1 MRAPPR
7 KSSTSALRSARTAGL
22 GPRADER
29 ELDPMGDPE
38 RRVPL
43 GLPRP
48 VRGVLTTLGAIAAP
62 PAAVIGLAYYFSV
75 KRQETLARHFGIDN
89 SLLGYSTRDYLVRGA
104 DALFLLLLSASLA
117 GLAAIRIHLAVMRR
131 VERGR
136 LPVRWISAAVRGVG
150 AVLLVLGLVA
160 VFRPLPFHPHF
171 LIRSL
176 SFGVGIVLIAYGIYL
191 ANVVRSRSSGA
202 GRRTDERR
210 VSPSEWSWLSAASV
224 VLVVVVLLLSV
235 FWTTKDLAQAL
246 GRDQARDLENNLA
259 LRPAAV
265 VYSDRRLHINSAGV
279 KETQLAGQDGYRF
292 HYTGLRLLVRSGG
305 RYFLIP
311 DRWSARDG
319 VIVVLPDNDTLRLE
333 FSPGHT

>member
-1 MRAPPR
+1 
-7 KSSTSALRSARTAGL
+7 
-22 GPRADER
+22 
-29 ELDPMGDPE
+29 MGSPE

-43 GLPRP
+43 GLPGSL
-48 VRGVLTTLGAIAAP
+48 RGVLATLGAIAAP

-117 GLAAIRIHLAVMRR
+117 GLAAIRIHLALMTRL
-131 VERGR
+131 ERGR
-136 LPVRWISAAVRGVG
+136 WPVTGISMAVRWVG

-176 SFGVGIVLIAYGIYL
+176 SFGVGMVLIAYGIYL
-191 ANVVRSRSSGA
+191 ANVVRSTSDGG
-202 GRRTDERR
+202 GRRTDERG

-246 GRDQARDLENNLA
+246 GRDHARDLENSLGA
-259 LRPAAV
+259 RPAAL
-265 VYSDRRLHINSAGV
+265 VYSERRLHIDASGV
-279 KETQLAGQDGYRF
+279 KETQLAGQNGYRF
-292 HYTGLRLLVRSGG
+292 HYTGLRLLVRSNGK
-305 RYFLIP
+305 YFLIP
-311 DRWSARDG
+311 DRWSAREG

-333 FSPGHT
+333 FSPGHA